1 MNTLKAYKRTPD
13 LSNSTWYKG
22 ILNSLMAETK
32 DNDGAFDFGITRI
45 IRGTEPP
52 PHVHS
57 REHEFF
63 YILSGEMRVYVS
75 GELFDLTAGD
85 CMFLPL
91 GRPHAWRVMSDE
103 LHLIALI
110 TPGGFFDAVST
121 MHAPAERMEVP
132 TDANTITYANADMTD
147 TIKIFERI
155 GLQFL
160 TEDEVRVEMP
170 QYLL

>member
-1 MNTLKAYKRTPD
+1 VNTLKAYKRTPD

-32 DNDGAFDFGITRI
+32 DNDGAFDFTIARM

-63 YILSGEMRVYVS
+63 YILSGEMRVYV
-75 GELFDLTAGD
+75 GGAVFDLTAGD

-91 GRPHAWRVMSDE
+91 GKPHAWRIMCEE
-103 LHLIALI
+103 LHLIGLI
-110 TPGGFFDAVST
+110 TPGGFFNAVNA
-121 MHAPAERMEVP
+121 MHIPAERMEVP
-132 TDANTITYANADMTD
+132 TDANTITYANADMTE
-147 TIKIFERI
+147 TIKVFERI
-155 GLQFL
+155 GLRFL